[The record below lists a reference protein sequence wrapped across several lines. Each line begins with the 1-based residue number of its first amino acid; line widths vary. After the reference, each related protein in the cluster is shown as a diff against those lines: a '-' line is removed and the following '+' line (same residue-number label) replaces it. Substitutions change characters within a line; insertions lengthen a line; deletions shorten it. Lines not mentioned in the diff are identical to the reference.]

1 MSWFRVNLKLKVQGL
16 SPAYSRAG
24 DNAHLLDGCRDD
36 EKLKEVLVIMSN
48 PKKSNSKKRPLGFL
62 RGQVWMA
69 PDFDDPWE
77 LVETPEG
84 WELRP
89 ENLNAA
95 KEPAHDTKP
104 QKTKG

>member
-1 MSWFRVNLKLKVQGL
+1 
-16 SPAYSRAG
+16 
-24 DNAHLLDGCRDD
+24 
-36 EKLKEVLVIMSN
+36 MSN
-48 PKKSNSKKRPLGFL
+48 PKKSNAKKRPLGFL

-89 ENLNAA
+89 ENLNAT
-95 KEPAHDTKP
+95 KEPTKNTKP
-104 QKTKG
+104 